1 MPVGASSGKRPSG
14 SWAAALRHAADR
26 SRSCKPFP
34 KAGRR
39 NEREIR
45 NALSALVPLSLF
57 ILAYV
62 LLSPASWSD
71 ALRTT
76 LENEPG
82 LVVVDDELA
91 YDPSDLRGII
101 FLSESAF
108 EAPMLEQLG
117 RVWWVR
123 PAGAAEADLAGQSA
137 RDCREAHGVMLCLVS
152 ATQTQTW
159 RLSDHLKG
167 VKASTSKAKLCER
180 LFRANAATDQTTGS
194 TCAEKS
200 TPSPGMRATASGP
213 TPWRVNP
220 LPSRSLRCL
229 KALIDLAPG
238 SMTAACA
245 VRLPPVTVDFTIN
258 GQAQTLKVVSGARGF
273 EMHPLPA
280 LQPSDQLGLLIRAE
294 TGARFFC
301 WDLIKK

>member
-1 MPVGASSGKRPSG
+1 M
-14 SWAAALRHAADR
+14 
-26 SRSCKPFP
+26 
-34 KAGRR
+34 
-39 NEREIR
+39 NERSIK
-45 NALSALVPLSLF
+45 NALGALVPLSLF

-108 EAPMLEQLG
+108 EAPMLEQLS

-167 VKASTSKAKLCER
+167 VKASTSKASCVSASSQRKCSYGPNDWEYMRREEHTFAGRTRNCIWTHPVAGEPVTISIPPLPKGAYR
-180 LFRANAATDQTTGS
+180 FGAGIDDS
-194 TCAEKS
+194 
-200 TPSPGMRATASGP
+200 GMRGE
-213 TPWRVNP
+213 
-220 LPSRSLRCL
+220 
-229 KALIDLAPG
+229 
-238 SMTAACA
+238 
-245 VRLPPVTVDFTIN
+245 LPPVTVDFTIN
-258 GQAQTLKVVSGARGF
+258 GQAQTLKVVSGARRGF
-273 EMHPLPA
+273 ETHPLPA

-294 TGARFFC
+294 KTGARFFC